1 MSNPTLEASRR
12 LANRA
17 RANAC
22 AHPRVRA
29 KPILPGATYLITRRC
44 VGRQFLLRPEPKLN
58 AALGYWLALCAQR
71 TGVHLHAAC
80 VMSNHIHIVLTDPNG
95 TMPEF
100 KNRFFAGL
108 ARYVNVLRG
117 RCDSVFSAD
126 RACDVRLLDDHDV
139 IDRIAYTL
147 ANPVKAALVRR
158 SKHWPGFTTAGW
170 KFGETRHFEK
180 PCLFFDANNSA
191 LPDTVELPLQAP
203 KLRSARSA
211 RSASS
216 VALNIAHRLQQ
227 RERLATAE
235 HAAAGIRILGPKHVL
250 KQSWTA
256 TPRSIEPKFGLR
268 PIVSVTSKWVR
279 IAALQTLKTWKAAYA
294 LAREAFI
301 AGRRDVPFPAGTY
314 ALVKVAGVLVESPQL
329 T

>member
-1 MSNPTLEASRR
+1 MSNAALEVSRR

-17 RANAC
+17 RANAT

-29 KPILPGATYLITRRC
+29 KPILPGSTYLITRRC

-58 AALGYWLALCAQR
+58 AAVGYWLALCAQR

-108 ARYVNVLRG
+108 ARYLNVLRG

-126 RACDVRLLDDHDV
+126 RACDVRLLEDHDL

-170 KFGETRHFEK
+170 RFGEARTFAR
-180 PCLFFDANNSA
+180 PTLFFDANNPT
-191 LPDTVELPLQAP
+191 LPDTVELLLKAP
-203 KLRSARSA
+203 ALHSGG
-211 RSASS
+211 SASS
-216 VALNIAHRLQQ
+216 VALHVAHRVQQ
-227 RERLATAE
+227 RERLANAE

-250 KQSWTA
+250 KQSWEA
-256 TPRSIEPKFGLR
+256 TPKSSEPKFGLR
-268 PIVSVTSKWVR
+268 PVVSVTCKWAR
-279 IAALQTLKTWKAAYA
+279 IAALQTLRAWKAAYA
-294 LAREAFI
+294 LAREAFM
-301 AGRRDVPFPAGTY
+301 AGRRDVMFPAGTY
-314 ALVKVAGVLVESPQL
+314 ALVKVVGVLVKPARV